1 MKGKKEFFILIVIIG
16 ILAFYLAWRKTDQ
29 ENYQLPQLQAINQGD
44 VTHLEI
50 TGPKGPV
57 TLTLKNDNW
66 QVGPKGYP
74 ADPQKVRS
82 MLGALDDLTLTA
94 MVSDSQNYGRYGLGP
109 EKQISI
115 KAWAGDK
122 QVRDLLI
129 GRAADS
135 YRQTF
140 VMLAGDQRVY
150 HAEGNIRGDFDQSM
164 EDLRDRTVLSF
175 DSGTIEGLTLEH
187 GTSTLDLRRM
197 TAAAGKGKDGAAE
210 EKDGAK
216 AGKAAG
222 KVSWQTANGK
232 SVDGG
237 KVDDL
242 LSSLTKLRCS
252 AFLDKKKEGLKKPLC
267 RLSLA
272 GDREYSL
279 SIFAPQ
285 DKTKGYPAISSQSD
299 YPFLLPQAK
308 AENILK
314 AVKKMGR

>member
-1 MKGKKEFFILIVIIG
+1 MKGKKEFLILIVIIG

-57 TLTLKNDNW
+57 TLTLKDDNW
-66 QVGPKGYP
+66 QVGPKAYP
-74 ADPQKVRS
+74 ADPKKVRS

-94 MVSDSQNYGRYGLGP
+94 MVSDSQNYGRYGLDP
-109 EKQISI
+109 EKQISV

-129 GRAADS
+129 GRPADS

-150 HAEGNIRGDFDQSM
+150 HAEGNIRGDFDQSV

-187 GTSTLDLRRM
+187 GTSTLDLRRV
-197 TAAAGKGKDGAAE
+197 TATDGKGKGGAS
-210 EKDGAK
+210 GAK
-216 AGKAAG
+216 DSSDDGKSAG
-222 KVSWQTANGK
+222 KVSWQTDGGK

-237 KVDDL
+237 KVDEL
-242 LSSLTKLRCS
+242 LSSLTTLRCS
-252 AFLDKKKEGLKKPLC
+252 AFLDKKKDDFKSPLC
-267 RLSLA
+267 SLSLA
-272 GDREYSL
+272 GDKEYSL

-285 DKTKGYPAISSQSD
+285 DKTKGYPAVSSQSN

-308 AENILK
+308 AEDILK
-314 AVKKMGR
+314 EVKKMSR